1 MSLESEL
8 DEILKKLEYWE
19 TMEPVNNMG
28 KMSQK
33 TALDS
38 LNKKK
43 LKLEKKLGILQKNQY
58 IVEQLK
64 LKNNMENTLRV
75 KYSDF
80 KTDLTFNEWAQYTRA
95 STLWDE
101 ATNKQNLQFIEQYRN
116 FKFAEATPPTKQ
128 THEYAV

>member
-33 TALDS
+33 TALES

-75 KYSDF
+75 KYSTF
-80 KTDLTFNEWAQYTRA
+80 QTKLSFNEWAQHFQV
-95 STLWDE
+95 STLSPQLFE
-101 ATNKQNLQFIEQYRN
+101 PYNKKLDN
-116 FKFAEATPPTKQ
+116 FNEVEKRKMITSVYEM
-128 THEYAV
+128 EINE

>member
-1 MSLESEL
+1 
-8 DEILKKLEYWE
+8 
-19 TMEPVNNMG
+19 
-28 KMSQK
+28 
-33 TALDS
+33 
-38 LNKKK
+38 
-43 LKLEKKLGILQKNQY
+43 
-58 IVEQLK
+58 VEQLK

-116 FKFAEATPPTKQ
+116 FKFAEAFEPQKQ
-128 THEYAV
+128 IHEYAV